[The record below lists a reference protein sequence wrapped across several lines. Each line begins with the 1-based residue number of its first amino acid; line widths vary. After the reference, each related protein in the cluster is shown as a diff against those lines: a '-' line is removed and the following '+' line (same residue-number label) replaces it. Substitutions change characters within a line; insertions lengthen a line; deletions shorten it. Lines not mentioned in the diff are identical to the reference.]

1 MSSMIRQDWRII
13 QPVNGGV
20 IDSTTLD
27 AIGNL
32 EGLKRQ
38 VAVEHSED
46 DSLLTQYLLTAQQM
60 VGSYIRW
67 PMRTGQ
73 LMAELSLVQ
82 PVEGVLSDPLL
93 YYAGMYGPRS
103 CVPTMG
109 FLRLP
114 GPIQSGERASISYR
128 LDGTWSTAVPSIE
141 VLSGMDRLPHD
152 GSLDLGQELRGVDCI
167 EGLRITYPISWSSR
181 YSGMEPWPT
190 EVATTIYRVAATLYL
205 YREAT
210 TLGDRPLHR
219 IMQASLGPY
228 LPVTL

>member
-13 QPVNGGV
+13 QPINGGV
-20 IDSTTLD
+20 IDSATVD
-27 AIGNL
+27 GIGTL

-46 DSLLTQYLLTAQQM
+46 DSLLTQHLLTAQQM
-60 VGSYIRW
+60 VGSYTRW

-73 LMAELSLVQ
+73 LTAELSMLPSIDVRLPDPMMRV
-82 PVEGVLSDPLL
+82 PVE
-93 YYAGMYGPRS
+93 
-103 CVPTMG
+103 G

-114 GPIQSGERASISYR
+114 GPVQSGERASISYR
-128 LDGTWSTAVPSIE
+128 HDGDWSTAVSSIDL
-141 VLSGMDRLPHD
+141 LSGVDRLPHD
-152 GSLDLGQELRGVDCI
+152 GYLDLGQELRDIDCVD
-167 EGLRITYPISWSSR
+167 GLRIQYPISWSSR
-181 YSGMEPWPT
+181 YGGLEPWPT

-228 LPVTL
+228 LPVIL